1 MAWSPPSWPN
11 DRPPTPAI
19 RAARRVARHPLAT
32 TPVDLNQQSRAETDA
47 RNPGQPAAPSADL
60 SNTSDNYPDNE
71 NFVNAPN

>member
-1 MAWSPPSWPN
+1 
-11 DRPPTPAI
+11 
-19 RAARRVARHPLAT
+19 VARHPLAT